1 MDRTLLA
8 AALVVVSLAG
18 AAQSHVPSAP
28 ATVVAQTILPEDFL
42 SDDILIARDD
52 ADDAFDRMAG
62 EVVDILLNAG
72 REMLAG

>member
-18 AAQSHVPSAP
+18 AAQSEAPSAA

-42 SDDILIARDD
+42 SDDLVIANDD
-52 ADDAFDRMAG
+52 AVDAFDRMAG
-62 EVVDILLNAG
+62 EMVDILLNEG